1 MYRYVNFASLLV
13 VVLLAAPAL
22 SLELGDPAPPL
33 KVEKWIKGGP
43 IDLKAGEGKTTYVL
57 EFWATWCAP
66 CRASIPHL
74 TEVQKKYKD
83 KGVVVVGISV
93 DGGKNNATRGD
104 VEPFV
109 KEWDAKME
117 YAVALDTEPRET
129 MEAYLTGF
137 LVQGIPHAFIVDKTG
152 KIVWHGHPAGEL
164 DKALDAVLAGKHDL
178 EAAKKADQERR
189 TAAAKQMAAMKLME
203 NYFETVTAKDKPENA
218 SELGLL
224 VFIGMDNDPYL
235 LNMLAWDILTRQD
248 VKYRDVKLALRAGKA
263 AVEATKG
270 EDAAIL
276 DTYARALFD
285 NGQVKEAIE
294 QQKKAVALAKNDEL
308 RAELEQALKQYEE
321 AARK

>member
-1 MYRYVNFASLLV
+1 MCRYVNLASLLA
-13 VVLLAAPAL
+13 VVLLAVPAL

-93 DGGKNNATRGD
+93 DGSKKHATRGD

-129 MEAYLTGF
+129 MEAYMNAF
-137 LVQGIPHAFIVDKTG
+137 LLQGIPHAFIVDKTG
-152 KIVWHGHPAGEL
+152 KIVWHGYPADEL

-189 TAAAKQMAAMKLME
+189 TAAAKQMAATKLME
-203 NYFETVTAKDKPENA
+203 NYFETVTANDKPENA

-235 LNMLAWDILTRQD
+235 LNMLAWDILTRED
-248 VKYRDVKLALRAGKA
+248 VKYRDLKLALRAGKA
-263 AVEATKG
+263 AVEATEGK
-270 EDAAIL
+270 DAAIL

-308 RAELEQALKQYEE
+308 RAELEKALKQYEE